1 MRTLLEDA
9 AREEADHL
17 AWCEQRLR
25 ELVESDLDDASFR
38 AELTDLFVN
47 PRSLHS
53 PEFRAAVDS
62 NRTIFNRMMADLF
75 ASLDDSQKARAADK
89 IRGYANTLNRLAE
102 LPGQPAALAN

>member
-1 MRTLLEDA
+1 MSDA
-9 AREEADHL
+9 SEE
-17 AWCEQRLR
+17 WISYQRQWQQRLR

-62 NRTIFNRMMADLF
+62 NRTIFNRMIADLF

-102 LPGQPAALAN
+102 LPGQPSAMA